1 MSRQTDMFGTA
12 PTYPN
17 TPGFKADGP
26 SREAARAIAPLAKG
40 IRGRVLRY
48 FQLHFPAGMTV
59 DEVSR
64 DLKISPF
71 TTRPRVSELHA
82 QGLLEPTVD
91 RRANDSG
98 HSATVWRA
106 SRTAMEAAA

>member
-1 MSRQTDMFGTA
+1 MKQTDLFGA
-12 PTYPN
+12 PRQYPQE
-17 TPGFKADGP
+17 PGFKRCGT
-26 SREAARAIAPLAKG
+26 SQEAARAIAPLAKG
-40 IRGRVLRY
+40 IRGRVLRH
-48 FQLHFPAGMTV
+48 FQSHFPAGMTV

-82 QGLLEPTVD
+82 QGLLEQTVE

-106 SRTAMEAAA
+106 SRKAMEAAA